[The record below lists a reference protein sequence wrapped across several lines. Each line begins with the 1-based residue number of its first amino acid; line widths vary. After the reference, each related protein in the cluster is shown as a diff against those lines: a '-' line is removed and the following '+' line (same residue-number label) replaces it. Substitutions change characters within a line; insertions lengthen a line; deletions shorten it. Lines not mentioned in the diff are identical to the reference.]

1 MFQRDTMFYSNRFEL
16 NYVIELVKEFEKE
29 NNIEALI
36 KIRDANYGRFKRYF
50 DFFDFYFENREF
62 VFLSEANDFRGTF
75 NLNHDFI
82 IMSNLCSLIETYY
95 QFLKGLDCSPRG
107 DTVCCYIYVFEMLNR
122 RNPCYTNENARK
134 FYTLIRNGL
143 IHQTNTR
150 INAALSDM
158 DEPILIDGDECFL
171 CNAKSMYEDLK
182 NSIDNYFNYLP
193 TKGFNHDKVINLIK
207 KTKFILNL
215 S

>member
-1 MFQRDTMFYSNRFEL
+1 MFQRDTMFYSNQFEL
-16 NYVIELVKEFEKE
+16 NYVIELVKDYE
-29 NNIEALI
+29 NGKSIETLT

-62 VFLSEANDFRGTF
+62 VFLSEANEFRGTF

-82 IMSNLCSLIETYY
+82 IMSNLCSLIETYF
-95 QFLKGLDCSPRG
+95 QFHKGLATSPNG
-107 DTVCCYIYVFEMLNR
+107 DTVSCYIFVFEMLSR
-122 RNPCYTNENARK
+122 RNSCYTSENAGK
-134 FYTLIRNGL
+134 FYRLIRNGL

-171 CNAKSMYEDLK
+171 CCTKMIYMHLK
-182 NSIDNYFNYLP
+182 DSIDNYFNYLP
-193 TKGFNHDKVINLIK
+193 SKGFDHEKVINLIK

-215 S
+215 T